1 MISKRIKGEDL
12 VGRLC
17 RPVRKIKN
25 GLGATVTQDTLC
37 TIKAVTRGSG
47 ITIQT
52 EKCPHCG
59 QQAYITRVGRD
70 ELELVEEG

>member
-17 RPVRKIKN
+17 RPVHKIKN
-25 GLGATVTQDTLC
+25 GAGAVVTEDTRC
-37 TIKAVTRGSG
+37 IIKAVTRGSG
-47 ITIQT
+47 ITILT
-52 EKCPHCG
+52 EKCPYCG
-59 QQAYITRVGRD
+59 QQAYITRVSRD